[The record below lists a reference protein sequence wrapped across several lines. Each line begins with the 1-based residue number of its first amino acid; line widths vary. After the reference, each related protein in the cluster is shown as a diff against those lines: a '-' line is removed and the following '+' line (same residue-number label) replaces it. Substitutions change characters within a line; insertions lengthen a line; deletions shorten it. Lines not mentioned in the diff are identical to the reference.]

1 MAQSKEI
8 KTDKIEPGMMVETTD
23 GADLGEQDV
32 SKPKVEDVV
41 QDQRG
46 NVEKVIVTKGVIF
59 KKKIEVPAD
68 RIEAVHT
75 DPEDKAPE
83 GGITIDAQAD
93 EIQALRST
101 SEEESLAPENQDDFL
116 DTLEQNM
123 PTAEGLREKEYDSYR
138 KSRAKPV
145 QSEEEQAAPPPKQSN
160 PLLQLLHIIGPGFL
174 AGMSGNDPS
183 AITAYAID
191 GANAGFAQL
200 WLMLLA
206 TPMYQAV
213 QYTCAK
219 IGRVTQKGFSEIL
232 REHYGNKVA
241 LPASLVLLIANI
253 ALIAADLVAIGSG
266 LQLITGINWL
276 WFVIP
281 VALLLWYFTVY
292 RNFETLKK
300 IFIVLSLAFVVYI
313 VTAIFTHPAWGTV
326 LHDTFVPQLSF
337 GFASVSSAVA
347 LLGATISPYSMF
359 WQVQGEKEEKRTG
372 STKQQLR
379 EAALDVAVGVVGG
392 NLVSYFVIVA
402 TGATLFVHHKSINTA
417 TDAARALQPLLG
429 PYAVYLFG
437 IGLIG
442 AGLIA
447 IPVLLAS
454 TSYAITGTFG
464 WPAGLSRKPWQSEGF
479 YLILSLALVV
489 SIIIA
494 LIGFSPIQLIFWANV
509 LAGILAPILVVYLVI
524 IGNNRTIMK
533 EHRLGILTNLFLAI
547 TIFVLVAAAILLF
560 YGLATGQ
567 GG

>member
-1 MAQSKEI
+1 MTQSKKI
-8 KTDKIEPGMMVETTD
+8 KSDNIEPGMVVETTD
-23 GADLGEQDV
+23 GADLGKEDV
-32 SKPKVEDVV
+32 SKPRVEDVV
-41 QDQRG
+41 QDQNG

-59 KKKIEVPAD
+59 KKKIEVPAE
-68 RIEAVHT
+68 RIEAVKT
-75 DPEDKAPE
+75 TSEDQASE
-83 GGITIDAQAD
+83 DEISIDAHAD
-93 EIQALRST
+93 EIQALRTT
-101 SEEESLAPENQDDFL
+101 SEKESLAPENQNGFL
-116 DTLEQNM
+116 DTLEQDM
-123 PTAEGLREKEYDSYR
+123 PTAEGLREKEFESSI
-138 KSRAKPV
+138 KSTP
-145 QSEEEQAAPPPKQSN
+145 QPNQAAAAQASTPSRKRN
-160 PLLQLLHIIGPGFL
+160 FLLHVIGPGFL

-183 AITAYAID
+183 AVTAYAID

-200 WLMLLA
+200 WLMLLS

-213 QYTCAK
+213 QYACAK

-266 LQLITGINWL
+266 LQLLTGISWL
-276 WFVIP
+276 WFVVP

-313 VTAIFTHPAWGTV
+313 ITAIFSHPDWGTV
-326 LHDTFVPQLSF
+326 LRDTFVPQLSF
-337 GFASVSSAVA
+337 GFADVSSAVA

-359 WQVQGEKEEKRTG
+359 WQMQGEKEEKRTG
-372 STKQQLR
+372 GTKQQLR

-417 TDAARALQPLLG
+417 TDAAKALQPLLG
-429 PYAVYLFG
+429 PFAVYLFG

-454 TSYAITGTFG
+454 TSYAISGTFG

-479 YLILSLALVV
+479 YLILSLALVI
-489 SIIIA
+489 SLIIA
-494 LIGFSPIQLIFWANV
+494 LLGFSPIQLIFWANV
-509 LAGILAPILVVYLVI
+509 LAGVLAPILVVYLLIV
-524 IGNNRTIMK
+524 GNNRTIMK
-533 EHRLGILTNLFLAI
+533 DHPLGLLTNLFLGI
-547 TIFVLVAAAILLF
+547 TIFVLVAGAILLF